1 MLHCNVHSLDRL
13 ASTATKALKEE
24 DTEAHVNSSCFGKGS
39 AAINLIHGLSKMRYK
54 DGVGSPSTFKCFLKD
69 ESVPRGLFVRY
80 VGNTLHVLFHLA
92 GVIFLRDKL
101 LEYLKKSCPVS
112 NGLRGSLITDLS
124 NTEICMQLQVLG
136 LFGKRLTGPWMS
148 LFYQEDEGPSNLELN
163 SEMRQAVS
171 TLQEYQVS
179 PSLLFTSMTDV
190 FQHEVTG
197 GDLVF
202 QSLLQQKPGGH
213 FE

>member
-69 ESVPRGLFVRY
+69 ESVPCGLFVRY

-92 GVIFLRDKL
+92 GVIFFLRDKL

-124 NTEICMQLQVLG
+124 NTEICMQSVCNSRCLDCLARDLLAHG
-136 LFGKRLTGPWMS
+136 C
-148 LFYQEDEGPSNLELN
+148 PS
-163 SEMRQAVS
+163 SIKKMRDPA
-171 TLQEYQVS
+171 
-179 PSLLFTSMTDV
+179 TSN
-190 FQHEVTG
+190 
-197 GDLVF
+197 
-202 QSLLQQKPGGH
+202 
-213 FE
+213 